1 MNNRYKIIRDKKDTL
16 YLLCLSD
23 DVMTLCHMFVKS
35 FLCVVKKNPISTFFH
50 GRNHM
55 YIIINHENSL
65 EILELKIELISVA
78 FYNDNNK

>member
-35 FLCVVKKNPISTFFH
+35 FFCVVKKKSHKHLFSWTQSH
-50 GRNHM
+50 VYH
-55 YIIINHENSL
+55 HKSL